1 MMQRRPAVAAI
12 AAARTL
18 THARDDPKARM
29 TLSRLRNRLRLSRVP
44 VPSRRRLM
52 VLLPWLPIL
61 GLAGAAAVRLLD
73 LHFWPAELLW
83 HFTET
88 FFLVGL
94 ALTVVLVVVGCFV
107 PASVTAVLTIYFG
120 FAATNVPGVPPG
132 QATSLLSV
140 AHARAGEAPQAE
152 AVGLRLVTHNLYVRN
167 HRLDDLA
174 AWLERQD
181 ADVIVFQEIREGTA
195 AVIAGAKARYPHQF
209 FGWPKYYGERP
220 ELRDELNGL
229 AILSR
234 YPLRDP
240 FVFRQTRYAAPAAV
254 ADLVLPGG
262 AQARVVVVHTSNP
275 VRRSGLRS
283 RNQLMANLA
292 AELRGYDGPL
302 IVAGDFNAT
311 PYTPAFGQ
319 FLNDA
324 GLTTVRAY
332 PGTYPQI
339 AGDFGLPID
348 HVLVRGIRIVDIE
361 ALDAFGSDHRPL
373 RADLVVPKPEE
384 VR

>member
-1 MMQRRPAVAAI
+1 MNLNRFRE
-12 AAARTL
+12 
-18 THARDDPKARM
+18 
-29 TLSRLRNRLRLSRVP
+29 RLRRLCAPLL
-44 VPSRRRLM
+44 SRRRLL
-52 VLLPWLPIL
+52 VVLPWLPIL
-61 GLAGAAAVRLLD
+61 GLGGAAAVRLLD

-94 ALTVVLVVVGCFV
+94 ALTVFLVVAGCFI

-120 FAATNVPGVPPG
+120 FAAANVPGVPPG
-132 QATSLLSV
+132 QATSLLSI
-140 AHARAGEAPQAE
+140 AHARAGETARAE
-152 AVGLRLVTHNLYVRN
+152 TVSLRLVTHNLYVRN
-167 HRLDDLA
+167 DRLDDLA
-174 AWLERQD
+174 DWLERQD
-181 ADVIVFQEIREGTA
+181 ADVIVFQETKEQTA
-195 AVIAGAKARYPHQF
+195 AVMAAAKDRYPHQF
-209 FGWPKYYGERP
+209 FGWPKNYVERP
-220 ELRDELNGL
+220 ELRAELNGV

-262 AQARVVVVHTSNP
+262 SQARVVVVHTSNP

-292 AELRGYDGPL
+292 EELKGYDGPL

-311 PYTPAFGQ
+311 PYTPAFAH
-319 FLNDA
+319 FLHDA

-339 AGDFGLPID
+339 AGDFGLAID

-373 RADLVVPKPEE
+373 RADLVVPRRQQGP
-384 VR
+384 